1 MSVEDV
7 SQQAVF
13 LTSSRCMVGSAKRRC
28 FRGSAS
34 ILFSLV
40 HFLFELLSLFF
51 VDEAESG
58 EAFLQFE
65 GMEEGSVL
73 VVAP

>member
-7 SQQAVF
+7 SQQTVF
-13 LTSSRCMVGSAKRRC
+13 LASSRCMVGSAKWRC
-28 FRGSAS
+28 FRGSAG

-40 HFLFELLSLFF
+40 HFLFELLGLFL
-51 VDEAESG
+51 VDEAEG
-58 EAFLQFE
+58 GKAFLQFK